1 MTAADQPRP
10 GAVVAILDGRN
21 APQVGTFLGLDPL
34 GRAQVRRALG
44 GTWAGDP
51 AQVIA

>member
-1 MTAADQPRP
+1 MTAAPMPAP
-10 GAVVAILDGRN
+10 GALVAILDGRN
-21 APQVGTFLGLDPL
+21 GPQVGTFLGLDPA

-44 GTWAGDP
+44 GTWSGDP